1 MGRGDT
7 CMTVMLPPTR
17 FATLLNVTDATVF
30 ELRRGVSAANTDM
43 VICCDES
50 STESRYGIVATVM
63 LPGAGSCAQ
72 SVKNTVDGRTCRRC
86 R

>member
-1 MGRGDT
+1 
-7 CMTVMLPPTR
+7 MLPPTR

-30 ELRRGVSAANTDM
+30 ELRRGISAANTDM

-63 LPGAGSCAQ
+63 LPCAGSCAQ